1 MQRFMSDDFGMIF
14 RGKQAVKYADIFVD
28 RRKPNMKLFLDR
40 NKTLLPRLDVIY
52 SLIRLMTFMGIVWI
66 AFSSNGDIENRNILY
81 LVGGIFAAHLVLFL
95 LASLD
100 RFDIKLAYLSAIAFD
115 LLMVPLLVLWTGGM
129 ESSFFLLFYLTVG
142 VAAYV
147 ISFPFAVG
155 VTAIVSAMYCWIF
168 LTEFR
173 SELLFDFVVRI
184 GFLWGFFL
192 AITYSSEFLRKSE
205 VRLLKL
211 FDTLNQR
218 TSELEK
224 TQARLEVIYENSR
237 TLASLLD
244 PDGVIKEI
252 MRILG
257 GVLRY
262 ETYAIII
269 KDKEGH
275 HFFRARCIKN
285 QKNFHVKQFP
295 LTSDDLIAKVMET
308 GESVRVSD
316 CRGRTD
322 YSPLSDSTSA
332 LMLVPMTSHGHNI
345 GVLMAEGEA
354 IDQFTEREGQLFSI
368 VARSASM
375 ALENAELH
383 KRTEELTIIDEL
395 TETFN
400 YRYFVQKLQEEKRR
414 ALRYTV
420 PLSLIMVDL
429 DWFKKLNDSYG
440 HEVGNIVLKDIS
452 GIIKKCIRDV
462 DLFARYGGEEFAV
475 ILPQTGVG
483 EAHRIGERIRDQI
496 EKAVIDAGSAGKL
509 RVTVSVGISSFPE
522 NGKSQEELVSAA
534 DQALYRAKG
543 EGKNLVCVV

>member
-1 MQRFMSDDFGMIF
+1 
-14 RGKQAVKYADIFVD
+14 
-28 RRKPNMKLFLDR
+28 MKLFLDR

-52 SLIRLMTFMGIVWI
+52 LIIRVMTFAGIVWI
-66 AFSSNGDIENRNILY
+66 ALTNNGDSENKNVFY
-81 LVGGIFAAHLVLFL
+81 LVGGVFATHLVLFL
-95 LASLD
+95 VASLD
-100 RFDIKLAYLSAIAFD
+100 RFDIKLAYLSAIVFD

-129 ESSFFLLFYLTVG
+129 ESSFYLLFYLTVG

-147 ISFPFAVG
+147 LSSPFAISVA
-155 VTAIVSAMYCWIF
+155 VIVSATYGWIYWSDF
-168 LTEFR
+168 QTD
-173 SELLFDFVVRI
+173 LLFDFVVRT

-192 AITYSSEFLRKSE
+192 AITYSSDFLRKSE
-205 VRLLKL
+205 KRLLKL

-257 GVLRY
+257 AVLRY
-262 ETYAIII
+262 ETYAIILRD
-269 KDKEGH
+269 KDGH
-275 HFFRARCIKN
+275 HYFRARCIRN

-308 GESVRVSD
+308 GESVRISD
-316 CRGRTD
+316 FRGRTD
-322 YSPLSDSTSA
+322 YAPMNESTAA
-332 LMLVPMTSHGHNI
+332 LMLVPMTSHGHTV
-345 GVLMAEGEA
+345 GVLLAEGMA
-354 IDQFTEREGQLFSI
+354 TDQFNEREGQLFSI

-420 PLSLIMVDL
+420 PLSLIMVDI
-429 DWFKKLNDSYG
+429 DWFKKLNDTYG
-440 HEVGNIVLKDIS
+440 HEVGNVVLREIS
-452 GIIKKCIRDV
+452 NIIKRCVRDV

-483 EAHRIGERIRDQI
+483 EAHRIGERIREQV
-496 EKAVIDAGSAGKL
+496 EKTVVDAGSAGKL

-522 NGKSQEELVSAA
+522 NGKSHEELVTVA
-534 DQALYRAKG
+534 DQALYKAKG
-543 EGKNLVCVV
+543 EGKNLVCVM

>member
-1 MQRFMSDDFGMIF
+1 MQGLIAIALAILK
-14 RGKQAVKYADIFVD
+14 RGKIAVDYADIIDD
-28 RRKPNMKLFLDR
+28 RRKPPMKLFLDR

-52 SLIRLMTFMGIVWI
+52 LLIRLMTFVGIAWI
-66 AFSSNGDIENRNILY
+66 AFSDSGNVENRSVLY
-81 LVGGIFAAHLVLFL
+81 LVGGVFAANLAMFL
-95 LASLD
+95 LATLD
-100 RFDIKLAYLSAIAFD
+100 RFDIKLAYLSAIVFD

-155 VTAIVSAMYCWIF
+155 VTVIVSATYGWLYF
-168 LTEFR
+168 TEFR
-173 SELLFDFVVRI
+173 SELLFDFVVRT

-205 VRLLKL
+205 KRLLKL
-211 FDTLNQR
+211 FDTLNLR

-224 TQARLEVIYENSR
+224 TQARMEVIYENSR

-257 GVLRY
+257 AVLRY

-269 KDKEGH
+269 RDRDGH
-275 HFFRARCIKN
+275 HYFRARCVKN

-295 LTSDDLIAKVMET
+295 LTSDSLITKVMET
-308 GESVRVSD
+308 GESVRVGN
-316 CRGRTD
+316 CHGRTD
-322 YSPLSDSTSA
+322 YTAMSDSTSA
-332 LMLVPMTSHGHNI
+332 LMLVPMTSHGHTI
-345 GVLMAEGEA
+345 GVLLAEGTA
-354 IDQFTEREGQLFSI
+354 VDQFTEREGQLFSI

-420 PLSLIMVDL
+420 PLSLIMVDI

-452 GIIKKCIRDV
+452 GIIKRCVRDV

-475 ILPQTGVG
+475 ILPQTGVS
-483 EAHRIGERIRDQI
+483 EAHRIGERIREQV
-496 EKAVIDAGSAGKL
+496 EKAVIDAGSAGKV